1 MHLVKAAAGGP
12 VGLLLVHLSISPSR
26 LTKLSQ
32 LVELFESPSLRNRP
46 ISRITQHQRAVFVSL
61 KKKRKKEEEKNTSSR
76 NPSLI
81 DSLDFSP
88 VSTRTVTVRTH
99 IGFSRLDICISYTKT
114 SLPVDGLC
122 VHAYNGRA

>member
-61 KKKRKKEEEKNTSSR
+61 KKKKRKKEEEKIHLQETRASSIASIFPQFPLER
-76 NPSLI
+76 
-81 DSLDFSP
+81 
-88 VSTRTVTVRTH
+88 
-99 IGFSRLDICISYTKT
+99 SRSAPT
-114 SLPVDGLC
+114 
-122 VHAYNGRA
+122 